1 VSTVFV
7 VPCGLSVLD
16 QLGSKLP
23 RGGSHVRQFVD
34 TVQMGAW
41 LRGIDLDD
49 DQAVAAAWESRA
61 AQKAGPAGLSDI
73 PPKRLSA
80 ETHSLATRVTAGSP
94 RPGERILLLS
104 SDTPAGVS
112 AAFCVARRL
121 AGGPDAHF
129 SYTSTPGQRD
139 GVFVMPDPP
148 APVGVIRVR
157 ELRPAA
163 AEALSPAV
171 AGIGKVLRAA
181 WGTGSAV
188 EVHLTGGFKATLLH
202 TLVMTEVLHSMT
214 PNRVSALYVF
224 EDPADT
230 RSEDPVEPVSI
241 GLRAF
246 PSEYINIMRRELTNV
261 SAGSTTYGSSSFE
274 GVGWKQDA
282 AGVRSLTD
290 FGYGYLAV
298 LGRSSGMPG
307 DDNS

>member
-34 TVQMGAW
+34 AVQKGAW
-41 LRGIDLDD
+41 LRGTDLAD
-49 DQAVAAAWESRA
+49 DQAVTAAWSNRA
-61 AQKAGPAGLSDI
+61 AQKADAAGLSDV
-73 PPKRLSA
+73 PHKRLSA

-121 AGGPDAHF
+121 AGGPDADI

-139 GVFVMPDPP
+139 GVFVIPDPR
-148 APVGVIRVR
+148 AAVSVVRVR
-157 ELRPAA
+157 ELRPAGA
-163 AEALSPAV
+163 AALSAAV
-171 AGIGKVLRAA
+171 AGIGKVLRSA
-181 WGTGSAV
+181 WDTGSAV
-188 EVHLTGGFKATLLH
+188 KVHLTGGFKATLLH

-224 EDPADT
+224 EDAADT
-230 RSEDPVEPVSI
+230 GSEDPAEPVAI

-246 PSEYINIMRRELTNV
+246 PSEYISSMRTELTNV
-261 SAGSTTYGSSSFE
+261 SAGAMLGSKSFE
-274 GVGWKQDA
+274 NVGWTQDA

-298 LGRSSGMPG
+298 LGRSSRMPG

>member
-34 TVQMGAW
+34 TVQQGAW
-41 LRGIDLDD
+41 LRGTDLAD
-49 DQAVAAAWESRA
+49 DQAVTAAWSNRA
-61 AQKAGPAGLSDI
+61 AQKADAAGLSDV

-94 RPGERILLLS
+94 RSGERILLLS
-104 SDTPAGVS
+104 SDTAAGVS

-121 AGGPDAHF
+121 AGGPDADI

-139 GVFVMPDPP
+139 GVFVIPDPR
-148 APVGVIRVR
+148 AAVSVVRVR
-157 ELRPAA
+157 ELRPAGA
-163 AEALSPAV
+163 AALSPAV
-171 AGIGKVLRAA
+171 AGIGKVLRSA
-181 WGTGSAV
+181 WDTGSAV

-224 EDPADT
+224 EDLAGTGSEEPA
-230 RSEDPVEPVSI
+230 EPVPI

-246 PSEYINIMRRELTNV
+246 PSEYISSMRTELTNV
-261 SAGSTTYGSSSFE
+261 SAGGMLGSKSFE
-274 GVGWKQDA
+274 NVGWTQDA

-298 LGRSSGMPG
+298 LGRSSRMPG